1 MLSSLLV
8 ICCDFRRFV
17 LFLDFHRESGGP
29 RDLSDLYYLQNK
41 TEFPEDIQAFLVNF
55 VSNKTSSNSYRL
67 G

>member
-8 ICCDFRRFV
+8 ICCDFCRFV
-17 LFLDFHRESGGP
+17 LLFLDFHRESGGP

-55 VSNKTSSNSYRL
+55 V
-67 G
+67 

>member
-17 LFLDFHRESGGP
+17 LLFLDFHRELGGP

-41 TEFPEDIQAFLVNF
+41 MEFPEDIQAFLVNF
-55 VSNKTSSNSYRL
+55 V
-67 G
+67 